1 MIMTKDTNRIQLYTW
16 GTPNGRKV
24 SIALEEM
31 RLNYDVHPINIGKDE
46 QFSDAF
52 RKISPSSK
60 IPAIVDPD
68 GADGKPISVFE
79 SGAILIHLAEKT
91 GLFLGENTRSR
102 ALVVQWLMW
111 QVGGFGPMVGQL
123 HHFRKF
129 AKTKVPYAID
139 RFDQATGRAYQT
151 LDDQLKQHEFVAG
164 DYSIADMAIYP
175 WVARFEWQSLDLGDY
190 PNVKRWF
197 DQIGNRPGVQSGMK
211 VPFLN

>member
-1 MIMTKDTNRIQLYTW
+1 MPSSNIQLYTW

-31 RLNYDVHPINIGKDE
+31 GLAYDVHEVNIVQGE
-46 QFSDAF
+46 QHGASF
-52 RKISPSSK
+52 RALSPNGK
-60 IPAIVDPD
+60 IPTIIDPQGD
-68 GADGKPISVFE
+68 NGQPLPIFE

-91 GLFLGENTRSR
+91 GQFWTDDTAGQSII
-102 ALVVQWLMW
+102 VQWLMW
-111 QVGGFGPMVGQL
+111 QMGNFGPVLGQL

-139 RFDQATGRAYQT
+139 RFDKIADQVYQV
-151 LDDQLKQHEFVAG
+151 LDQRLANEEFVAG
-164 DYSIADMAIYP
+164 EYSIADMAIYP
-175 WVARFEWQSLDLGDY
+175 WTARFEWQNVNLADY

-197 DQIGNRPGVQSGMK
+197 DQLSARPAVQRGMK